1 MKQATPTATLTTDW
15 QNESSSTV
23 RSKKSSW
30 QATTTRYMWYIA
42 LSLITFIVLC
52 AIVPQ
57 WIAPYSP
64 VEMVADRILQA
75 PNSIN
80 WLGTDY
86 FGRDVFSLVVYGAR
100 DSLLIG
106 FSSVIIGVCAGVLL
120 GTLAGYI
127 GGVLDTIVMRFID
140 ILMTI
145 PGVLLALAI
154 AAALGPGLLNIIIAI
169 SVSAIPG
176 YARVM
181 RGQMV
186 SLRSRGYVEAS
197 RSLGASGLR
206 IVWKHILPNAV
217 SPILV
222 MATLGLGTAILTGAG
237 LSFLGLGVIHEIP
250 DWGALLS
257 QGRGYLTVAW
267 WICTF
272 PGLAITVFVL
282 AINIIGDD
290 LRDRLDPKSSYLQ
303 S

>member
-1 MKQATPTATLTTDW
+1 MKQATPTATLTADW
-15 QNESSSTV
+15 QAEQSAITLT
-23 RSKKSSW
+23 KKSSW
-30 QATTTRYMWYIA
+30 QETSSRYMWYIA
-42 LSLITFIVLC
+42 LLLIAFILVC
-52 AIVPQ
+52 ALVPQ

-64 VEMVADRILQA
+64 VEMLADRILQA
-75 PNSIN
+75 PNMIN

-86 FGRDVFSLVVYGAR
+86 FGRDIFSLVVYGAR

-106 FSSVIIGVCAGVLL
+106 FSSVAIGVLVGVLL

-127 GGVLDTIVMRFID
+127 GGILDTIIMRLID

-154 AAALGPGLLNIIIAI
+154 AAALGPGLMNIIIAI

-197 RSLGASGLR
+197 RSLGASGIR
-206 IVWKHILPNAV
+206 IVLKHILPNAV

-237 LSFLGLGVIHEIP
+237 LSFLGLGVINEIP

-272 PGLAITVFVL
+272 PGLAITLFVL

-290 LRDRLDPKSSYLQ
+290 LRDRFDPKRSYLK